1 MSKRHHE
8 DDGED
13 GEVEQTRSMFKYATL
28 EDTLEDTPKDIK
40 HENDTLASTAK
51 RKGDHEN
58 TQGERRTMS
67 PPMTLWN
74 KLRWTVPRVWEEITN
89 REQIPHPM
97 LLRFYINTHYNVK
110 SSNTVEHNLSLL
122 MSLLNVH

>member
-13 GEVEQTRSMFKYATL
+13 GDVEQARSMFKYATL
-28 EDTLEDTPKDIK
+28 EETK

-58 TQGERRTMS
+58 THGERRTTS

-74 KLRWTVPRVWEEITN
+74 KLRWTVPRVWEEITS